1 MKSTLLLACLSIPL
15 EMYSISDQPNVVF
28 ILADDLGYGSIGCY
42 GNDIVKTPNIDK
54 LAQSGVMLTD
64 YHTCPFSTPSR
75 ASFITGR
82 YAHRAAWV
90 DDSELSPVYV
100 EQRKKNMKQRWAWG
114 ISKNEVT
121 FAKLLKDAGYR
132 TALIG
137 KWHLGYDEKFNPINF
152 GFDIFYGHLG
162 GCVDGYSHKAFYGTK
177 SLDWW
182 NQDKLIDEDGYSY
195 DLVLE
200 KSKEFIENKQDNK
213 PFFLFLSH
221 PSPHDPFLGRE
232 PRGTRS
238 KADIYVEMIEE
249 LDRCVGE
256 IKNTLEK
263 TGNLKNTLF
272 VFCSDNGGPG
282 NAKSFFKINGPY
294 RGYKGDVYEG
304 GTRVPFIASFP
315 GVLPEGKVCNDLITI
330 MDWFPTFVNLCGAS
344 IPNDLKLDGKD
355 VFKVLQGKKRLKERP
370 VFWEVD
376 GTWAV
381 RKGKWKLVGKPDKS
395 CFLYD
400 LSKDA
405 SEKTDLKNDY
415 PSIVK
420 EMSKEYMDWKEL
432 CDLDMNNIR

>member
-1 MKSTLLLACLSIPL
+1 MKKILILSCLSIPF
-15 EMYSISDQPNVVF
+15 EMYSVSNQPNIVF
-28 ILADDLGYGSIGCY
+28 ILADDLGYGSLGCY

-54 LAQSGVMLTD
+54 LAKSGVMLTD

-75 ASFITGR
+75 ASFLTGR
-82 YAHRAAWV
+82 YAHRAEWL

-121 FAKLLKDAGYR
+121 IAKLLKDAGYR
-132 TALIG
+132 TGLIG

-152 GFDIFYGHLG
+152 GFDVFYGHLG
-162 GCVDGYSHKAFYGTK
+162 GSVDGYTHKAHYGTK

-182 NQDKLIDEDGYSY
+182 NQDKLINEEGYSY

-200 KSKEFIENKQDNK
+200 KSKEFINNKNSEK

-221 PSPHDPFLGRE
+221 PSPHDPFLGRK
-232 PRGTRS
+232 PRGVKS
-238 KADIYVEMIEE
+238 KVDIYVEMIEE

-256 IKNTLEK
+256 IESTLEK
-263 TGNLKNTLF
+263 TGYINNTLF
-272 VFCSDNGGPG
+272 IFCSDNGGPG
-282 NAKSFFKINGPY
+282 SARSFFKVNGKY

-330 MDWFPTFVNLCGAS
+330 MDWFPTLTNLCGAS
-344 IPNDLKLDGKD
+344 VPNDLKIDGKD
-355 VFKVLQGKKRLKERP
+355 VFKVLQGKKKLKERT

-381 RKGKWKLVGKPDKS
+381 RKGRWKLVGTRDNKIS
-395 CFLYD
+395 LYD
-400 LSKDA
+400 ISIDMCE
-405 SEKTDLKNDY
+405 SNDLKNKY
-415 PSIVK
+415 PDIVK
-420 EMSKEYMDWKEL
+420 KMINEYQSWQLECKN
-432 CDLDMNNIR
+432 DMLN